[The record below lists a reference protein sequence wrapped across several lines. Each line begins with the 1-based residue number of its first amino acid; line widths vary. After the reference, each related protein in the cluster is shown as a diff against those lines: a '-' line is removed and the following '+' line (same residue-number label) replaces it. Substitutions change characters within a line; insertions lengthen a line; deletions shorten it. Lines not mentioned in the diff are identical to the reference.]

1 MESSSSCTPGN
12 SRTPRR
18 TEGLSQRRFFRQTV
32 EWWISY
38 RGLVRVARHPYCS
51 DGDGEVRTFGTTG
64 LSAVGTAWCHEYSHY
79 SLGPRCRGAPDRH
92 GVGVADTAWVGERRN
107 RSVVA
112 DLSEPLPLEASSLDG
127 ITCSLA
133 LHYLEDWSVP
143 LASFADALVPG
154 DWVVVSLDHPFGLPL
169 PG

>member
-18 TEGLSQRRFFRQTV
+18 TEGLSRRRFFRQTV

-38 RGLVRVARHPYCS
+38 RGLVRVARHPYRS

-112 DLSEPLPLEASSLDG
+112 DSRRLRRRWLRRR
-127 ITCSLA
+127 A
-133 LHYLEDWSVP
+133 LGRTT
-143 LASFADALVPG
+143 AFAFRACPR
-154 DWVVVSLDHPFGLPL
+154 PR
-169 PG
+169 